1 MKAGEADP
9 ATAPLVEVMPL
20 LPADV
25 GLLRLRH
32 HPHLRD
38 DDVIALIVQ
47 RPGLSCWVPATG
59 EFALVTPWRHRSDL
73 VTIHSLSAF
82 ANERVL
88 LEEVRRRA
96 RDAGLDAVI
105 MVDLEETRPPKFYE
119 ANHFRRVEEIVTYRH
134 DRPRLL
140 ASAASA
146 SRLRF
151 IRIDHDDLSLLRAVH
166 ELDNDS
172 FPWLW
177 WNSADEFAAYIRFP
191 GVEIWAGYEGD
202 QIVAYAGM
210 TNYRQWSHLDRIA
223 THPDHQGKG
232 LGRELLLFAVRQM
245 VRERARSVSLSTQAN
260 NARSRTLYEDMGFTR
275 TPDDDYAIYAAVL
288 NERRFPQVAPDETAR
303 QHGARTLA
311 DVTPTEVTET

>member
-1 MKAGEADP
+1 MKTRDP
-9 ATAPLVEVMPL
+9 VPTNAPPVEVKPLV
-20 LPADV
+20 PADV
-25 GLLRLRH
+25 GRLRLRH
-32 HPHLRD
+32 HPHMRD

-47 RPGLSCWVPATG
+47 RPGVSCWVPATG

-88 LEEVRRRA
+88 LEAVRRQA
-96 RDAGLDAVI
+96 GDAGLEAVI
-105 MVDLEETRPPKFYE
+105 MVDLEETRPAAFYE
-119 ANHFRRVEEIVTYRH
+119 THQFRRVEEIVTYRH
-134 DRPRLL
+134 ERPRSL
-140 ASAASA
+140 ATAAGA

-151 IRIDHDDLSLLRAVH
+151 IQLDRNDTSLLRAVH
-166 ELDNDS
+166 ELDNAS

-177 WNSADEFAAYIRFP
+177 WNSADEFAAYIQFP
-191 GVEIWAGYEGD
+191 GVEVWAGYLYD
-202 QIVAYAGM
+202 RLVAYAGM

-223 THPDHQGKG
+223 THPGHQGKG

-288 NERRFPQVAPDETAR
+288 NERHFLKPERHEPPRRQAAPT
-303 QHGARTLA
+303 GTNPP
-311 DVTPTEVTET
+311 PTEVTDR

>member
-1 MKAGEADP
+1 MKTRDP
-9 ATAPLVEVMPL
+9 DPTTARFVEVMPL

-25 GLLRLRH
+25 EHLRLGH
-32 HPHLRD
+32 HSHLRD

-47 RPGLSCWVPATG
+47 RPGASCWVPATG

-88 LEEVRRRA
+88 LAEVRRRA
-96 RDAGLDAVI
+96 GDAGLDAVI
-105 MVDLEETRPPKFYE
+105 MVDLEETRPASFYA

-134 DRPRLL
+134 ERPRLL
-140 ASAASA
+140 ATGAAA

-151 IRIDHDDLSLLRAVH
+151 VQVERDDISLLHAVH
-166 ELDNDS
+166 ELDNVA

-191 GVEIWAGYEGD
+191 GVEIWAGFLD
-202 QIVAYAGM
+202 DRLVAYAGM

-232 LGRELLLFAVRQM
+232 LGRELLHFAVRQM
-245 VRERARSVSLSTQAN
+245 VRERARSVSLSTQAD
-260 NARSRTLYEDMGFTR
+260 NARSRTLYEGMGFKR
-275 TPDDDYAIYAAVL
+275 TPNDDYAIYAAVL
-288 NERRFPQVAPDETAR
+288 NDRRFPEFERRESPR
-303 QHGARTLA
+303 QQAARTMT
-311 DVTPTEVTET
+311 DPPPTEVPET